1 MTVGRGGRRRRGA
14 PGQPLKQVRGGGGG
28 GGGASLARCAWRAA
42 MGGMDGLTAGTAT
55 VARRTEGR
63 ETDVRAEGAGA
74 DTGRGA
80 RQMYHMKG
88 RGCRRA
94 CHGTMCVC
102 MHSTVAAQG
111 RVGISR
117 RRGTL
122 APDGPSG
129 GGPSSSAPLRTRAPG
144 SGRSSSGLQGE
155 KRNDSLSAA
164 WAWLRGMPGRQ
175 GSLSTQPNDRARQ
188 VRRATW
194 YGWGESFDGGEYC
207 THLPM

>member
-14 PGQPLKQVRGGGGG
+14 PRQPLKRVRGGGGG
-28 GGGASLARCAWRAA
+28 GEGASLARCAWRAA

-63 ETDVRAEGAGA
+63 ETDVPAGKAGA

-102 MHSTVAAQG
+102 MYSTVAAQG

-122 APDGPSG
+122 APDRRLGRG
-129 GGPSSSAPLRTRAPG
+129 AILVFASSNARAWQRAVLFG
-144 SGRSSSGLQGE
+144 FARE
-155 KRNDSLSAA
+155 KRNDSLYAA
-164 WAWLRGMPGRQ
+164 WARLRGMPGRK
-175 GSLSTQPNDRARQ
+175 GS
-188 VRRATW
+188 
-194 YGWGESFDGGEYC
+194 
-207 THLPM
+207 